1 MGCVRIYLQ
10 GRELIPSRIATRKK
24 GPASGLQPEAGPC
37 LTCLSNRDKIFSVTV
52 CTAYV
57 FGGGDVRLTFDQI
70 ILLLTLIGASIYAT
84 ASLTIK
90 VLEYLQK
97 KKD

>member
-1 MGCVRIYLQ
+1 M
-10 GRELIPSRIATRKK
+10 
-24 GPASGLQPEAGPC
+24 
-37 LTCLSNRDKIFSVTV
+37 
-52 CTAYV
+52 
-57 FGGGDVRLTFDQI
+57 TFDQI